1 MTKKTG
7 EGLNLQP
14 PESEVTAEEARLVQE
29 EASNTSDSYLRRT
42 AALLFQKAHREDK
55 RTIRR
60 RTPAGRG
67 GIIWQAE

>member
-42 AALLFQKAHREDK
+42 AALLFQKAHRE
-55 RTIRR
+55 RIRER
-60 RTPAGRG
+60 LEDERQQG
-67 GIIWQAE
+67 GEE